1 MTEARIL
8 RNDSIHEIDEGNS
21 SCRDSPISIMLPAL
35 HAYDSLENQ
44 ITSFIIDLWIE
55 SLAQHRSID
64 ISLNPR
70 SNGRSRKS
78 DALLKGDDPSMIRYP
93 ASDGI
98 G

>member
-8 RNDSIHEIDEGNS
+8 RNDSIHEIDEGDS

-35 HAYDSLENQ
+35 DAYDSLENQ
-44 ITSFIIDLWIE
+44 ITSFIIDLWTE

-70 SNGRSRKS
+70 SNGRKS
-78 DALLKGDDPSMIRYP
+78 DALLKGDDSSMIRYP